1 MAIPLVQVR
10 HKSTGRKGFMAESS
24 LRYFPDWVK
33 APSQRAREEVPDGT
47 AFAAEPAEENSES
60 AEENST
66 TETTASSASATTT
79 TKGK

>member
-10 HKSTGRKGFMAESS
+10 HKATGRKGFMAESS

-33 APSQRAREEVPDGT
+33 APSQKARDEVPDGT
-47 AFAAEPAEENSES
+47 AFPTEEDSTS
-60 AEENST
+60 TEEDST
-66 TETTASSASATTT
+66 TNTTTSSASATTT